1 MRLCFDATRF
11 GYGLRE
17 AVELCVHKQLP
28 AVEYAFEAFNV
39 TGKSSATL
47 SKDERSYLGGVREV
61 CERNEITV
69 ECISLNSPLDI
80 DDKTSAKRFG
90 TMAAK
95 LAAVANGVGAPR
107 LGFYITAPVS
117 DDWNEIAETH
127 LAPLIDHCAK
137 LDVKPVLRLSTA
149 PPLQGKSL
157 KKWRPIGPDDWRNLL
172 SIAPGLSIS
181 FSPADCVWQS
191 IDYLRSLP
199 VFISAIEIVEAVNI
213 EISRDLLADSGLFGP
228 LWWRYRMAGRGQVDW
243 RQFVEALKLY
253 EYKGCISLRM
263 DDEFLAATEFDTA
276 LEESAEHFKRLV
288 RD

>member
-28 AVEYAFEAFNV
+28 AVEYAFEAFSV
-39 TGKSSATL
+39 AGKSSASL
-47 SKDERSYLGGVREV
+47 SKDERTYLNDVRDV
-61 CERNEITV
+61 CSRNEVSI
-69 ECISLNSPLDI
+69 ECISLNSPLNVT
-80 DDKTSAKRFG
+80 DKQVSKLFG

-95 LAAVANGVGAPR
+95 LAVLAHEVGSPR
-107 LGFYITAPVS
+107 FGFYVNPPL
-117 DDWNEIAETH
+117 DEDWESICEKH
-127 LAPLIDHCAK
+127 LAPLIDLCAK
-137 LDVKPVLRLSTA
+137 NDVKPVLRLAT
-149 PPLQGKSL
+149 PPSLQGKSL
-157 KKWRPIGPDDWRNLL
+157 KVWRPIGPDDWRSLL
-172 SIAPGLSIS
+172 SMAPGLSIS

-191 IDYLRSLP
+191 VDYLRSLP
-199 VFISAIEIVEAVNI
+199 VFLPAIEIVEAVNI

-243 RQFVEALKLY
+243 RQLVEALKLY
-253 EYKGCISLRM
+253 EYKGCVSLRM
-263 DDEFLAATEFDTA
+263 DDEFLPVSEFDTA

>member
-39 TGKSSATL
+39 SGKSSATL
-47 SKDERSYLGGVREV
+47 SKDERSYLSGVREL
-61 CERNEITV
+61 CEQNEVTV
-69 ECISLNSPLDI
+69 ECISLNSALNTE
-80 DDKTSAKRFG
+80 DKSSAKQFG

-95 LAAVANGVGAPR
+95 LAAVAHEVGSPR
-107 LGFYITAPVS
+107 FGFYITAPAAEAW
-117 DDWNEIAETH
+117 DEIAEAH
-127 LAPLIDHCAK
+127 LAPLIDRCAK
-137 LDVKPVLRLSTA
+137 HGVKPVLRLATP

-157 KKWRPIGPDDWRNLL
+157 KIWRPLGPEDWRNLL

-213 EISRDLLADSGLFGP
+213 EVSRDLLADSGLFGP

-243 RQFVEALKLY
+243 RQFMEALKLY

-263 DDEFLAATEFDTA
+263 DDEFLPATEYDTA
-276 LEESAEHFKRLV
+276 LEESAEHFKKLV